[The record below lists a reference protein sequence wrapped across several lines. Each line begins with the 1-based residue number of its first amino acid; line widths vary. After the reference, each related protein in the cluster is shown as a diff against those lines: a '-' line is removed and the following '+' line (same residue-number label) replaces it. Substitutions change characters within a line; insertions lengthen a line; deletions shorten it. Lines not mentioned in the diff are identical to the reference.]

1 MRADAVVL
9 GAGIVG
15 VSIAVQLRKRGR
27 SVVLLDR
34 RPPGEGTSFGNTG
47 LIQREG
53 VVPYPFPQRL
63 GELLGYALNR
73 SADAHY
79 HLRALPRLAPF
90 LARYWCHSRP
100 ERHRAIAR
108 LYRPLIERSLTEHAE
123 LAAEAG
129 ATALIRQTGWIR
141 LFRTE
146 RVLDASLTEAEAMRR
161 AYGVSFRPLD
171 RKALAE
177 AEPHLD
183 GGLVGGVHWTD
194 AASVSDPHALT
205 MAYVGLFQR
214 LGGRVA
220 VGDAGTLAATPTG
233 WRVVADGG
241 SVEAEAAV
249 VALGPWSDEATRRLG
264 YQLPLAAKRGYHM
277 HYRAR
282 GDAVLN
288 RPVFD
293 VERGYLLAPTARGVR
308 LTTGAEFAHR
318 DAPPTPV
325 QLERVEPCARGLFPL
340 AERVD
345 PKPWIGARPCT
356 PDMMPVIGPAPDHE
370 GLWFAFGHAHHGL
383 TLGPVT
389 GRLLAEMMTAETPF
403 TDPRPYRAD
412 RF

>member
-34 RPPGEGTSFGNTG
+34 RAPGEGTSFGNTG

-249 VALGPWSDEATRRLG
+249 VALGAVVGRSDPAARL
-264 YQLPLAAKRGYHM
+264 PAP
-277 HYRAR
+277 AR
-282 GDAVLN
+282 GEARLPHALPGPG
-288 RPVFD
+288 RRRAEPPVFD
-293 VERGYLLAPTARGVR
+293 VERGYLSRRPRGGSGSPP
-308 LTTGAEFAHR
+308 GAEFAHR

-325 QLERVEPCARGLFPL
+325 QLERVEPDARGLFPL
-340 AERVD
+340 AERAD
-345 PKPWIGARPCT
+345 PKPWMGRGPARPT
-356 PDMMPVIGPAPDHE
+356 
-370 GLWFAFGHAHHGL
+370 
-383 TLGPVT
+383 
-389 GRLLAEMMTAETPF
+389 
-403 TDPRPYRAD
+403 
-412 RF
+412 